1 MALKITNNHGIF
13 EINGK
18 LINKNALSLQ
28 HHFRQL
34 LNQSEKVV
42 VSLEKVRQID
52 TYGVR
57 VLTNLHKTAMK
68 NNKIFC
74 VIGGDQENIRQAF
87 GSVNYVLRSDF
98 V

>member
-1 MALKITNNHGIF
+1 MI
-13 EINGK
+13 
-18 LINKNALSLQ
+18 ALSLQ
-28 HHFRQL
+28 QHFRQL

-42 VSLEKVRQID
+42 ISLEKVKQID

-57 VLTNLHKTAMK
+57 VLTNLHKMAMK

-74 VIGGDQENIRQAF
+74 VIGGDQKNIRQAF
-87 GSVNYVLRSDF
+87 GSANYVLRSDF